1 MIILERFE
9 GDTAFIEQD
18 GNIITIS
25 KDLVDKSATVGDLLY
40 KKGDMY
46 YPDKQKTKARREK
59 IAGLEDSLF
68 E

>member
-9 GDTAFIEQD
+9 GNTAVIEEN
-18 GNIITIS
+18 GKIITLPKEFI
-25 KDLVDKSATVGDLLY
+25 DKSVCQGDLLY
-40 KKGDMY
+40 KEGEIY

-59 IAGLEDSLF
+59 IAELEDSLF